1 MKYLYETFIPASL
14 QHAKDIVLTPDPKN
28 PNKFEEETNQLI
40 NIIANENIISDK
52 KVVLDFGC
60 GMGRVS
66 KQLIDRF
73 DCEVVGLDMSI
84 DMLKLATMYVAN
96 FNKFV
101 TCSSF
106 IRKGVI
112 DVCLAI
118 YVLQHVE
125 HPVQEIATIANAMRK
140 DGYLV
145 LVNEAEGRL
154 VPGDVR
160 SDNSVIWFNDNFNV
174 FTEVEKYF
182 TLVKSVPFSG
192 KIDVKFYKKN

>member
-28 PNKFEEETNQLI
+28 PNKFEDETNKLI
-40 NIIANENIISDK
+40 NIIAGENIIDDRK
-52 KVVLDFGC
+52 IVLDFGC

-66 KQLIDRF
+66 KQLIERF
-73 DCEVVGLDMSI
+73 GCEVVGLDMSI
-84 DMLKLATMYVAN
+84 DMLKLATMYVAD
-96 FNKFV
+96 FNRFV

-106 IRKGVI
+106 IREGVI

-125 HPVQEIATIANAMRK
+125 HPAQEIATIARAMRK
-140 DGYLV
+140 NGYFI
-145 LVNEAEGRL
+145 LVNESEGRL
-154 VPGDVR
+154 VPGDTR
-160 SDNSVIWFNDNFNV
+160 SDNSVIWFNDDFNV

-182 TLVKSVPFSG
+182 TLVKTIPFSG
-192 KIDVKFYKKN
+192 NIDVKIYRK

>member
-1 MKYLYETFIPASL
+1 MKYLYETFIPASM
-14 QHAKDIVLTPDPKN
+14 QHAKDIVLTPDPAN
-28 PNKFEEETNQLI
+28 PNKFEDETNQLI
-40 NIIANENIISDK
+40 NIIANENIISDQ

-66 KQLIDRF
+66 KQLIERF
-73 DCEVVGLDMSI
+73 NCEVIGLDMSI

-112 DVCLAI
+112 DVCLAA

-125 HPVQEIATIANAMRK
+125 HPVKEIETIANAVRK
-140 DGYLV
+140 DGYFIL
-145 LVNEAEGRL
+145 LNEAEGRL

-160 SDNSVIWFNDNFNV
+160 ADNSVIWFNDDFNV
-174 FTEVEKYF
+174 FTEVEKHF
-182 TLVKSVPFSG
+182 TLIKSIPFSG
-192 KIDVKFYKKN
+192 KIDVKIYKKK